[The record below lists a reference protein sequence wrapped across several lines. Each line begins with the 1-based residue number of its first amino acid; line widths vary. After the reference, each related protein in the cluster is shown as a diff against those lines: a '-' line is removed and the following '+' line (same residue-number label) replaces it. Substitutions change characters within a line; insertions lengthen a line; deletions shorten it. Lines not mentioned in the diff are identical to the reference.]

1 MKKNT
6 TQHKIKIMLRL
17 LFSFFVL
24 LLVSTANLAQST
36 NEIRIA
42 KLVKDFNDAIIAR
55 DSAVLAEI
63 SFDELTYGHSAGHFQ
78 DKTAFIKSVLI
89 GPTFFKSIVPED
101 QTITI
106 NGKHAIV
113 RHIVVAN
120 ATREGSPV
128 ALRFGN
134 IMIWY
139 KKQGQ
144 WRLLARQ
151 GYKL

>member
-1 MKKNT
+1 
-6 TQHKIKIMLRL
+6 MLRL
-17 LFSFFVL
+17 LFVFFVL
-24 LLVSTANLAQST
+24 ILVSTTNLAQST

-42 KLVKDFNDAIIAR
+42 KLVKDFNNAIIAR

-63 SFDELTYGHSAGHFQ
+63 SLDELTYGHSAGYFQ

-89 GPTFFKSIVPED
+89 GPTFLKSINPED
-101 QTITI
+101 QTISI

-134 IMIWY
+134 IMVWY

-151 GYKL
+151 GYKI